1 MNYQQALEYIHGTS
15 MFGIKLG
22 LDNITLLLDYLGNP
36 HKNLKCI
43 HVAGTNGKG
52 STSHMIS
59 NVLINS
65 GYKTGLYISP
75 YLEEFTERIQI
86 DGTKIRKE
94 ELAEITE
101 KIKNAVSKMMKDGHP
116 SPSEFELVTA
126 IGFEYFNQKAV
137 DIVVLE
143 VGMGGRFDATNV
155 ITAPLV
161 SVITSIGM
169 DHTQYLGDTLEKIAF
184 EKAGIIKP
192 ESTVVLYPQCEDV
205 TEVIKEQ
212 AKKTNSICLFPN
224 ISDIILEDADLN
236 GQVIFYAK
244 KASPFKDLK
253 FSLTLLG
260 DHQVLNCLTALT
272 ALEALVEKGYE
283 ISRDAV
289 TESMSSIAFP
299 GRFERIS
306 SNPLTI
312 IDGAHNLNGFE
323 ALSKTLSRY
332 MNKKIFVVIG
342 ILADKDYGP
351 MLKEIAPYARK
362 FFTVTPLNPRA
373 LPAEKLATYIISNFN
388 IEAEAL
394 DSIDSAA
401 EIALNSPADD
411 IYLFVGSLYMIGEA
425 RTSLKKR
432 I

>member
-143 VGMGGRFDATNV
+143 VG
-155 ITAPLV
+155 
-161 SVITSIGM
+161 
-169 DHTQYLGDTLEKIAF
+169 
-184 EKAGIIKP
+184 
-192 ESTVVLYPQCEDV
+192 
-205 TEVIKEQ
+205 
-212 AKKTNSICLFPN
+212 
-224 ISDIILEDADLN
+224 
-236 GQVIFYAK
+236 IF
-244 KASPFKDLK
+244 
-253 FSLTLLG
+253 
-260 DHQVLNCLTALT
+260 
-272 ALEALVEKGYE
+272 
-283 ISRDAV
+283 
-289 TESMSSIAFP
+289 
-299 GRFERIS
+299 
-306 SNPLTI
+306 
-312 IDGAHNLNGFE
+312 
-323 ALSKTLSRY
+323 
-332 MNKKIFVVIG
+332 
-342 ILADKDYGP
+342 
-351 MLKEIAPYARK
+351 
-362 FFTVTPLNPRA
+362 
-373 LPAEKLATYIISNFN
+373 
-388 IEAEAL
+388 
-394 DSIDSAA
+394 
-401 EIALNSPADD
+401 
-411 IYLFVGSLYMIGEA
+411 
-425 RTSLKKR
+425 
-432 I
+432 